1 MPAPDG
7 IAEPQARQRIWD
19 RHASPISILLLGG
32 VLALALAGFAGGQPS
47 PTTAADFGAATL
59 SVRTPAVI
67 RNGEFFETEIRVTA
81 AVPLEDVGI
90 AVSPGL
96 WRDMTI
102 NTMIPAAR
110 EESFA
115 GGRFRFAYGE
125 LTAGGALT
133 VKIDGQINPPLFA
146 GNEGD
151 IALYDG
157 DRLIGRT
164 RLRIKVLP

>member
-81 AVPLEDVGI
+81 AVPLEEVGI

-110 EESFA
+110 EESFMRRPVPLRLWRA
-115 GGRFRFAYGE
+115 RGRRGADRQDRRPDQPAAFR
-125 LTAGGALT
+125 
-133 VKIDGQINPPLFA
+133 GQRGRHRPL
-146 GNEGD
+146 
-151 IALYDG
+151 
-157 DRLIGRT
+157 
-164 RLRIKVLP
+164 